1 MIQKI
6 ENAMMTA
13 FDHTLHKYS
22 QILNNYYPAHNST
35 GFTERNLTNNF
46 ATGLEHALGQDA
58 FAWYEAPLDP
68 EARLHLDA
76 IVFDPSTK
84 SCFLIEAKRFTN
96 PRRKIADTIHDVQRM
111 SHQAHHVTLELGL
124 SKLKIEHR
132 YAVVLADVWTENESK
147 LEVFSSWPQ
156 CLQDSSFDKL
166 ARKAGFEDLEVEKDW
181 KHRYKIM
188 MAAKKL
194 TQ

>member
-13 FDHTLHKYS
+13 FDHTLRKYS

-46 ATGLEHALGQDA
+46 VSGLEHALGQNA
-58 FAWYEAPLDP
+58 FAWYEAPLNP
-68 EARLHLDA
+68 EQKLHLDA

-96 PRRKIADTIHDVQRM
+96 LKKKIADTIHDVQRM
-111 SHQAHHVTLELGL
+111 SDQAHHAILELGL
-124 SKLKIEHR
+124 SKLRIEHR
-132 YAVVLADVWTENESK
+132 YAVVLADVWTESDSK
-147 LEVFSSWPQ
+147 LEAFNSWPK
-156 CLQDSSFDKL
+156 CLEDSSFEPL
-166 ARKAGFEDLEVEKDW
+166 ARRAGFEDLEVEKEW